1 VNPCEYDD
9 GYLWAIGRCRPDG
22 LMTEIDAFIME
33 NRDGRWQWVR
43 GRDGGIEDTR
53 SAAIKKAKDEK

>member
-1 VNPCEYDD
+1 
-9 GYLWAIGRCRPDG
+9 
-22 LMTEIDAFIME
+22 MTEIDAFIME